1 MPYKSSILPHKIFY
15 NAMFPEILQK
25 CKAATKF
32 LDFIKPAKML
42 IGWIKKG
49 HLWGKITRPISYSDR
64 KTPNTWNLGQIPST
78 FYILRL

>member
-1 MPYKSSILPHKIFY
+1 MVSVVKIFLTPKIGPLNDTRFQNIDEPDNFGFIITMMPYKSSILPHKIFY

-42 IGWIKKG
+42 IG
-49 HLWGKITRPISYSDR
+49 
-64 KTPNTWNLGQIPST
+64 
-78 FYILRL
+78 